1 MSFRVQGSCP
11 TKLYFWIV
19 VFLAGQLKYLVFS
32 AMQNKYWYEELYHT
46 VAEGVEVLHRD
57 IFSIED
63 NCYQDVYGM
72 DCIFP

>member
-1 MSFRVQGSCP
+1 MSHKAIFLDCGLFDWSVEIFDLFRNE
-11 TKLYFWIV
+11 
-19 VFLAGQLKYLVFS
+19 
-32 AMQNKYWYEELYHT
+32 NKYWYEELYHT